1 MSFSMAM
8 CCLFF
13 GSWAYAD
20 IAVGKRGFIGPA
32 AAPVDLS
39 KPLPA
44 PQTPAQAVHAPALP
58 FASKPIPNPGIVKVI
73 PFAVTGTG
81 YIAPSPPP
89 VAAVRVVR
97 VAPFSVTGAGYVAPK
112 SSSPAIRVV
121 NVTAFQ
127 VFGTH

>member
-1 MSFSMAM
+1 MSFSVAL
-8 CCLFF
+8 CYLFF
-13 GSWAYAD
+13 GTWAYAD
-20 IAVGKRGFIGPA
+20 LVAGKRVLIGAP

-44 PQTPAQAVHAPALP
+44 PQTPAQSVHGPALP
-58 FASKPIPNPGIVKVI
+58 FASKPIPNPGIVKVV

-81 YIAPSPPP
+81 YIAPSQPT
-89 VAAVRVVR
+89 AVRVVS
-97 VAPFSVTGAGYVAPK
+97 VAPLSVTGAGYVAPK
-112 SSSPAIRVV
+112 SNGPAIRVV